1 MKKWLLSSV
10 LFICGYAV
18 QAQCAA
24 CRATL
29 ESNLSNGELEVGSSI
44 NTGILYLFVAPYLT
58 IGVVAFFWYRHSKS
72 NAAS

>member
-1 MKKWLLSSV
+1 MKKWFLSFV
-10 LFICGYAV
+10 LIIISYVA

-58 IGVVAFFWYRHSKS
+58 IGVVAFLWYRHSKS
-72 NAAS
+72 NAGN